1 VKLFC
6 GKSAF
11 KREPAAPHDV
21 SYGVSHVH
29 YEGAVA
35 MQKDSRTS
43 ASVQMIIHCGMGAIL
58 GALLGLAL
66 IATNPQIF
74 QFIVSSSSPLME
86 MAVFVGFFS
95 FVVGTGATM
104 SGFVFTAIE
113 LNALEAKQQTE
124 RVKRRQGSDSVK

>member
-1 VKLFC
+1 VKFFS
-6 GKSAF
+6 GKTAI
-11 KREPAAPHDV
+11 KREPTAPDDV
-21 SYGVSHVH
+21 SYRVSYVH
-29 YEGAVA
+29 CEGAFA
-35 MQKDSRTS
+35 MQKDSITPI
-43 ASVQMIIHCGMGAIL
+43 SVQMIIHCGMGVIL

-113 LNALEAKQQTE
+113 LNALEAKQQTQ
-124 RVKRRQGSDSVK
+124 RVKQQTQQNRE